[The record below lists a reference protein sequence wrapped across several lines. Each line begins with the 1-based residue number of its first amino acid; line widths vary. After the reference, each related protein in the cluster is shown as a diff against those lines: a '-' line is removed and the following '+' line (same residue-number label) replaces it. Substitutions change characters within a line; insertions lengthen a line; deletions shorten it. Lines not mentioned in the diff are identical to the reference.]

1 MTNAKAIFL
10 FYSKTKLLVYNSLR
24 AVSLTNIFF
33 RLKRLSS
40 TFQFG
45 QARWFIFACGL
56 FVFIL
61 TGCDTPQPSGNKK
74 FKKQSTEV
82 AIDTTLSQEPD
93 YSNYSISDLQAKL
106 EQSGLVNIQEVEPSL
121 LVDLR
126 YSTTNNFL
134 ETDLYGELDQC
145 YLQQDVAQKLQLA
158 QLLLKSQYPSYSLL
172 VFDGVRPR
180 AVQWK
185 MWKILDMPAS
195 EKTKYVSNPRNGSL
209 HNFGAAVDLTIAD
222 EYGDP
227 IDMGTPFDFFGEL
240 AYPRLEDKMLAEGKL
255 TQAQLDNRLL
265 LRSVM
270 MDAGFTPLTTEW
282 WHFNSCSRT
291 IARQLYNIVE

>member
-1 MTNAKAIFL
+1 MSPIGE
-10 FYSKTKLLVYNSLR
+10 
-24 AVSLTNIFF
+24 VSLLNVFF
-33 RLKRLSS
+33 RLKRMGSILKFAKARKLGSS
-40 TFQFG
+40 
-45 QARWFIFACGL
+45 CSL
-56 FVFIL
+56 FVL
-61 TGCDTPQPSGNKK
+61 LLAGCDEQPPANKK
-74 FKKQSTEV
+74 FRKPLGATV
-82 AIDTTLSQEPD
+82 ADTILSQEPD

-106 EQSGLVNIQEVEPSL
+106 EESGLVNIQEVEPSL

-145 YLQQDVAQKLQLA
+145 YLQEDVAQKLQLA
-158 QLLLKSQYPSYSLL
+158 QLLLKSQYPSYSLF

-222 EYGDP
+222 EYGEP

-255 TQAQLDNRLL
+255 SQKQLDNRLL

-270 MDAGFTPLTTEW
+270 VDAGFTPLTTEW

-291 IARQLYNIVE
+291 VARQLYNIVE